1 MCNLLKTGAKSVEN
15 CPKSSENPPEIPRK
29 SPREIPEIPEI
40 FHFVKTWFHGC
51 ILVFF
56 VQFSGGKFRENFR
69 KFWKIS
75 EISKK
80 SRNFRVPS
88 TLENTLFH
96 TCLQPGNFSKKS
108 RLKHTALFL
117 GDIEKWKFR
126 NFHAVLQPGNF
137 PGPKSKNA
145 KKGSFYA

>member
-1 MCNLLKTGAKSVEN
+1 LQKVGNLGGYNPLKRQIYGCNQVCNLLKIVAKMIKN

-29 SPREIPEIPEI
+29 SPREIPENPEI
-40 FHFVKTWFHGC
+40 FHSAKTTFHVC

-56 VQFSGGKFRENFR
+56 RGFSGEKFRENFR

-75 EISKK
+75 KISKK
-80 SRNFRVPS
+80 SRNFRDPT

-96 TCLQPGNFSKKS
+96 TCLQPGNFSKKF

-117 GDIEKWKFR
+117 GDIEK
-126 NFHAVLQPGNF
+126 
-137 PGPKSKNA
+137 
-145 KKGSFYA
+145 